1 MASPDVARELR
12 DFLTSRRAA
21 LTPESVGLP
30 PSVGAR
36 RVPGLRREE
45 VAMLA
50 GVSVDY
56 YVKLE
61 QGRAVNVSE
70 QVLEAIERVLRL
82 DGLESRHLRSLL
94 RATHRPRSAPG
105 PTETPAPKAR
115 AAVRT
120 MVDAMTVPAIV
131 HGPLLEVL
139 GLNAVAKALFADFEA
154 MPVGERNLARWMFL
168 DPSAR
173 RIYLEWD
180 RHAAQMVA
188 ILRAAAQGPHAGR
201 LAHLVGELSVAS
213 PDFARHWADYRLH
226 QHTHGVKRFGNELV
240 GELRLHY
247 QALPLQE
254 DAGQTVVVY
263 HADPGSPSA
272 EKLELLSSWVLPAEV
287 RQRPRR
293 GVP

>member
-1 MASPDVARELR
+1 MTGPDVARELR

-61 QGRAVNVSE
+61 QGRAVNISE
-70 QVLEAIERVLRL
+70 QVLEAIERALRL
-82 DGLESRHLRSLL
+82 DELERRHLRSLL
-94 RATHRPRSAPG
+94 RATHRPRSGPG
-105 PTETPAPKAR
+105 PVETPPPKAR
-115 AAVRT
+115 AAIRA
-120 MVDAMTVPAIV
+120 MVDAMAVPAIV

-139 GLNAVAKALFADFEA
+139 GLNATARALFADFEA
-154 MPVGERNLARWMFL
+154 MPLKERNLARWMFL

-173 RIYLEWD
+173 RVYLEWD

-201 LAHLVGELSVAS
+201 LTRLVGELSVAS

-226 QHTHGVKRFGNELV
+226 QHTHGVKRFANELV
-240 GELRLHY
+240 GEMCLNY

-272 EKLELLSSWVLPAEV
+272 EKLDLLSSWVLSAGSRPVATPPA
-287 RQRPRR
+287 
-293 GVP
+293 G

>member
-1 MASPDVARELR
+1 VTSERVGPDGAAALR
-12 DFLTSRRAA
+12 DFLASRRAA
-21 LTPESVGLP
+21 LTPESVGLD
-30 PSVGAR
+30 PSPSAR

-45 VAMLA
+45 VAQLA

-61 QGRAVNVSE
+61 QGRAGNVSD
-70 QVLEAIERVLRL
+70 QVLEAVERALRL
-82 DGLESRHLRSLL
+82 DELERRHLRALL
-94 RATHRPRSAPG
+94 RAVHGPPATTGEPPR
-105 PTETPAPKAR
+105 PKAR

-120 MVDAMTVPAIV
+120 MVEALGVPAVI

-139 GLNAVAKALFADFEA
+139 GTNAVARALFADFDA
-154 MPVGERNLARWMFL
+154 MPLEQRNLARWMFL
-168 DPSAR
+168 DPAAR
-173 RIYLEWD
+173 SIYLDWEQ
-180 RHAAQMVA
+180 HAAQMVA
-188 ILRAAAQGPHAGR
+188 ILRAAVRGPHAVR
-201 LAHLVGELSVAS
+201 LARLVGDLSVAS

-226 QHTHGVKRFGNELV
+226 QHTHGVKRFAHELV

-272 EKLELLSSWVLPAEV
+272 EKLALLSSWVT
-287 RQRPRR
+287 
-293 GVP
+293 G